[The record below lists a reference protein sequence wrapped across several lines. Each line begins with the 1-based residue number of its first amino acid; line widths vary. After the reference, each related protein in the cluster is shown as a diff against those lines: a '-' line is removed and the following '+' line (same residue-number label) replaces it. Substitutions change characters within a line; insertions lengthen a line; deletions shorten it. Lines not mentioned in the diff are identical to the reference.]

1 MADGQDQSLYQGTGI
16 CKQFFSRLMKNI
28 FTQARVGYEM
38 VPDRSKELGTVEKAV
53 PSNYSHLSVK
63 DCNDNF

>member
-38 VPDRSKELGTVEKAV
+38 VPDMYNRGQRNSGQLRKLFQAITVN
-53 PSNYSHLSVK
+53 SL
-63 DCNDNF
+63 